1 MNLLDLLAKTGG
13 TQTIDEI
20 AGAVGIDSGSA
31 ASIVKAL
38 QPALTGAVKKQASSS
53 SGLDAFRRALET
65 GGHERY
71 VEEPSLLKQE
81 TTREDGNA
89 ILGHLFGSK
98 DVSRNVA
105 ARAATETGIDANLIK
120 QALPL
125 VASLAMGAM
134 SKQTN
139 AGQDIGAGASGGGLG
154 PLGAL
159 IDSDGDGVDLDDVLG
174 LAKRFF

>member
-1 MNLLDLLAKTGG
+1 MNLMDLLGG
-13 TQTIDEI
+13 SGASSSIDEL
-20 AGAVGIDSGSA
+20 AAAVGLDNDKA
-31 ASIVKAL
+31 ASVVGAL
-38 QPALTGAVKKQASSS
+38 QPALMRAVKNQAANGE
-53 SGLDAFRRALET
+53 GLDSLRRALET

-71 VEEPSLLKQE
+71 VENPALLRE
-81 TTREDGNA
+81 AATRDDGNA

-105 ARAATETGIDANLIK
+105 AKASSQTGISPDLIK

-134 SKQTN
+134 SKQSNGGRDLGN
-139 AGQDIGAGASGGGLG
+139 AAGGLG
-154 PLGAL
+154 ALGAL
-159 IDSDGDGVDLDDVLG
+159 IDDDGDGVGLDDVLG

>member
-1 MNLLDLLAKTGG
+1 MNLLDLLGKTAG
-13 TQTIDEI
+13 TQSLDEV
-20 AGAVGIDSGSA
+20 AGAIGIDAGSA
-31 ASIVKAL
+31 ASIVAAI
-38 QPALTGAVKKQASSS
+38 QPALTRAVSKQAASGE
-53 SGLDAFRRALET
+53 GLDAFRRALES
-65 GGHERY
+65 GNHQRY
-71 VEEPSLLKQE
+71 VEDPSLLRQE
-81 TTREDGNA
+81 ATREEGNA

-105 ARAATETGIDANLIK
+105 AKAAAETGIDANLIK

-134 SKQTN
+134 SKETN
-139 AGQDIGAGASGGGLG
+139 AGRDMGASAAAGGLG

-174 LAKRFF
+174 LARRFF